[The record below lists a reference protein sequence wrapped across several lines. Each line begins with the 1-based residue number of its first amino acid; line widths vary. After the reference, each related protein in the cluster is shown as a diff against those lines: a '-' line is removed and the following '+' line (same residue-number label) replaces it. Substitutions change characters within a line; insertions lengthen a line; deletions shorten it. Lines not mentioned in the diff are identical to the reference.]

1 MEMNWTKGGI
11 MEEFLSL
18 YDAASEVLGK
28 RQISSFINAGSVA
41 AALLT
46 DQGNIYVGVCIN
58 TSSSMGICAERNAMA
73 NMITNGE
80 NKIRKIVAV
89 EANGNVCTPCGVCR
103 EYMMQLGADSK
114 DIEILMDKDTMR
126 TVRLEELV
134 PDWWGY
140 SRL

>member
-1 MEMNWTKGGI
+1 
-11 MEEFLSL
+11 MEEFLRL
-18 YDAASEVLGK
+18 YDAASAVLGK

-73 NMITNGE
+73 NMITHGE
-80 NKIRKIVAV
+80 SRIRKIVAV
-89 EANGNVCTPCGVCR
+89 EGNGSVCAPCGVCR
-103 EYMMQLGADSK
+103 EYMMQLGEDSK
-114 DIEILMDKDTMR
+114 DIEILMDKDTMK
-126 TVRLEELV
+126 TVRLQELV

-140 SRL
+140 SRY